1 MMVTLQGVVILR
13 ISDFRR
19 FFDWGEFWAKKED
32 FISLFRGEINRRV
45 ESQTKPQEEYY
56 FVDNDTEFYL
66 MQRLYEWLVN
76 PNKEL
81 QRIKLDSTELKIETN
96 SSAPLVYPLGRL
108 QGVIEKIKKQNQLTN
123 KTITG
128 YTLLYLLLGA
138 NEHNSSIVIDFGSI
152 QNHSSKDCGY
162 EIKEFEPRWDD
173 VILNKIEQPIYPLR
187 RCIIVNKNQNKD
199 ISVIC
204 GNNSVSLKTNE
215 CIIGLFCG
223 DKCLLLLDNVA
234 SDYDSKVTLKLSI
247 KGTSLIPICEVHR
260 SKGIEYIEG
269 VSSIAVE
276 ADGNIVYSTMNGD
289 ICYNKDCFSLDLR
302 ITSFK
307 EKEYSKDLL
316 AFKKDSS
323 GNYIFYCKNKINY

>member
-1 MMVTLQGVVILR
+1 MMVTLQGVIILR
-13 ISDFRR
+13 VTDFRR
-19 FFDWGEFWAKKED
+19 FFDWEEFWIKKD
-32 FISLFRGEINRRV
+32 SFIALWRN
-45 ESQTKPQEEYY
+45 ESYRKFFVNNEKEYY
-56 FVDNDTEFYL
+56 LVLRF
-66 MQRLYEWLVN
+66 YEWLLN

-81 QRIKLDSTELKIETN
+81 QKIKLESTELKIENCTGDT
-96 SSAPLVYPLGRL
+96 LVYSLGRL
-108 QGVIEKIKKQNQLTN
+108 QDEIEKTKKQNQLTN
-123 KTITG
+123 NTIVG
-128 YTLLYLLLGA
+128 YTILYLLLGA
-138 NEHNSSIVIDFGSI
+138 NDRKSQFKIDFGTTLNISTKAS
-152 QNHSSKDCGY
+152 NN

-173 VILNKIEQPIYPLR
+173 IILNKIEQPVYPLR

-215 CIIGLFCG
+215 CVIGLFCG

-260 SKGIEYIEG
+260 STGIEYIEG

-276 ADGNIVYSTMNGD
+276 ADGNIVYSTMDGD

-307 EKEYSKDLL
+307 EKDYSKDLL

>member
-1 MMVTLQGVVILR
+1 MMITLQGVVILR

-19 FFDWGEFWAKKED
+19 FFDWGEFWAKKDD
-32 FISLFRGEINRRV
+32 FISLFRSETNRRV

-56 FVDNDTEFYL
+56 FVDNDAEFYL

-81 QRIKLDSTELKIETN
+81 QRIKLDPTELKIETN
-96 SSAPLVYPLGRL
+96 IGDTLVYPLGRL
-108 QGVIEKIKKQNQLTN
+108 QSGIENIKKQNQFTN
-123 KTITG
+123 KTIVG

-138 NEHNSSIVIDFGSI
+138 NDRKCQFKIDFGATS
-152 QNHSSKDCGY
+152 NLSTKSNDY

-173 VILNKIEQPIYPLR
+173 VILDKIEQPVYPLR

-204 GNNSVSLKTNE
+204 GNNTVSLKTNE
-215 CIIGLFCG
+215 CVIGLFCG
-223 DKCLLLLDNVA
+223 DKCLQLLDNVA
-234 SDYDSKVTLKLSI
+234 SDYDSNVTLKLSI

-260 SKGIEYIEG
+260 STGIEYIEG

-276 ADGNIVYSTMNGD
+276 ADGNIVYSTMDGD
-289 ICYNKDCFSLDLR
+289 VCYNKDCFSLDLR
-302 ITSFK
+302 ISSFK

>member
-1 MMVTLQGVVILR
+1 MITLQNVIILR
-13 ISDFRR
+13 ISDFQR

-56 FVDNDTEFYL
+56 FVDNDAEFYL
-66 MQRLYEWLVN
+66 MQRLYEWLIN

-96 SSAPLVYPLGRL
+96 IGDTLVYPLGRL
-108 QGVIEKIKKQNQLTN
+108 QSEIENIKKQNQLTN
-123 KTITG
+123 KTIIG

-138 NEHNSSIVIDFGSI
+138 NEHNSSIVIDFDSTSNQG
-152 QNHSSKDCGY
+152 SKDSGC

-173 VILNKIEQPIYPLR
+173 VVLEKIDQPIFPLK
-187 RCIIVNKNQNKD
+187 RCIIINKNQCKT
-199 ISVIC
+199 ISVTR
-204 GNNSVSLKTNE
+204 GDNSILLRPNE
-215 CIIGLFCG
+215 CVVGLFC
-223 DKCLLLLDNVA
+223 DNKCLQLLDNVV
-234 SDYDSKVTLKLSI
+234 SDYDSKVSLKLSV
-247 KGTSLIPICEVHR
+247 KGTSLMPICEIHR
-260 SKGIEYIEG
+260 STGIQYIES

-276 ADGNIVYSTMNGD
+276 ADGSIVYSTMNGD

-302 ITSFK
+302 ITSFYK
-307 EKEYSKDLL
+307 KEYSKDLL

>member
-1 MMVTLQGVVILR
+1 MMITLQGVVILR

-32 FISLFRGEINRRV
+32 FISLFRSEINRRV

-56 FVDNDTEFYL
+56 FVDNDSEFYL

-96 SSAPLVYPLGRL
+96 TGDTIVYPLGRL
-108 QGVIEKIKKQNQLTN
+108 QTEIENIKKQNKLTN
-123 KTITG
+123 KTIIG
-128 YTLLYLLLGA
+128 YTLLYLFLGG
-138 NEHNSSIVIDFGSI
+138 NERNSRTRIDFGFTTSP
-152 QNHSSKDCGY
+152 NTKANDY

-173 VILNKIEQPIYPLR
+173 VLLHKIEQPSYPLR
-187 RCIIVNKNQNKD
+187 RCIIVNKNQSKD

-204 GNNSVSLKTNE
+204 GNDTVSLKTNE
-215 CIIGLFCG
+215 CVIGLFCG

-234 SDYDSKVTLKLSI
+234 SDYDSKVTLKLST

-260 SKGIEYIEG
+260 STGIEYIEG
-269 VSSIAVE
+269 VSSIAAE
-276 ADGNIVYSTMNGD
+276 ADGNIVYSTMDGD
-289 ICYNKDCFSLDLR
+289 ICYNKECFSLDLR

-307 EKEYSKDLL
+307 EKDYSKDLL
-316 AFKKDSS
+316 AFKKDIS

>member
-1 MMVTLQGVVILR
+1 MMVTLQGVIILR
-13 ISDFRR
+13 VTDFRR
-19 FFDWGEFWAKKED
+19 FFDWEEFWIKKD
-32 FISLFRGEINRRV
+32 SFIALWRN
-45 ESQTKPQEEYY
+45 ESYRKFFVNNEKEYY
-56 FVDNDTEFYL
+56 LVLRF
-66 MQRLYEWLVN
+66 YEWLLN

-81 QRIKLDSTELKIETN
+81 QKIKLESTELKIENCTGDT
-96 SSAPLVYPLGRL
+96 LVYSLGRL
-108 QGVIEKIKKQNQLTN
+108 QDEIEKTKKQNQLTN
-123 KTITG
+123 KTIVG

-138 NEHNSSIVIDFGSI
+138 NDRKSQFKIDFGTTLNISTKAS
-152 QNHSSKDCGY
+152 NN

-173 VILNKIEQPIYPLR
+173 IILNKIEQPVYPLR

-215 CIIGLFCG
+215 CVIGLFCG

-260 SKGIEYIEG
+260 STGIEYIEG

-276 ADGNIVYSTMNGD
+276 ADGNIVYSTMDGD
-289 ICYNKDCFSLDLR
+289 VCYNKDCFSLDLR
-302 ITSFK
+302 ISSFK

>member
-1 MMVTLQGVVILR
+1 MMVTLQGVIILR
-13 ISDFRR
+13 VTDFRR
-19 FFDWGEFWAKKED
+19 FFDWEEFWIKKD
-32 FISLFRGEINRRV
+32 SFIALWRN
-45 ESQTKPQEEYY
+45 ESYRKFFVNNEKEYY
-56 FVDNDTEFYL
+56 LVLRF
-66 MQRLYEWLVN
+66 YEWLLN

-81 QRIKLDSTELKIETN
+81 QKIKLESTELKIENCTGDT
-96 SSAPLVYPLGRL
+96 LVYSLGRL
-108 QGVIEKIKKQNQLTN
+108 QDEIEKTKKQNQLTN
-123 KTITG
+123 KTIVG

-138 NEHNSSIVIDFGSI
+138 NDRKSQFKIDFGTTLNISTKAS
-152 QNHSSKDCGY
+152 NN

-173 VILNKIEQPIYPLR
+173 IILNKIEQPVYPLR

-215 CIIGLFCG
+215 CVIGLFCG

-260 SKGIEYIEG
+260 STGIEYIEG

-276 ADGNIVYSTMNGD
+276 ADGNIVYSTMDGD

-307 EKEYSKDLL
+307 EKDYSKDLL

>member
-1 MMVTLQGVVILR
+1 MG
-13 ISDFRR
+13 
-19 FFDWGEFWAKKED
+19 GEFWAKKED
-32 FISLFRGEINRRV
+32 FISLFRSEFNRRV

-56 FVDNDTEFYL
+56 FVDNDSEFYL

-96 SSAPLVYPLGRL
+96 IGDTLVYPLGRL
-108 QGVIEKIKKQNQLTN
+108 QSEIENIKKQNKLTN
-123 KTITG
+123 KTIIG
-128 YTLLYLLLGA
+128 YTLLYLFLGG
-138 NEHNSSIVIDFGSI
+138 NERNSRTMIDFGFTTSP
-152 QNHSSKDCGY
+152 NTKANDY

-173 VILNKIEQPIYPLR
+173 VLLTKIEQPIYPLR
-187 RCIIVNKNQNKD
+187 RCIIVNKKQRKD

-204 GNNSVSLKTNE
+204 GNDTVSLKTNE
-215 CIIGLFCG
+215 CVIGLFCG

-234 SDYDSKVTLKLSI
+234 SDYDSKVTLKLST
-247 KGTSLIPICEVHR
+247 KGTSRIPICEVHR
-260 SKGIEYIEG
+260 STGIEYIEG

-276 ADGNIVYSTMNGD
+276 ADGNIVYSTMDGG
-289 ICYNKDCFSLDLR
+289 ICYNKECFSLDLR
-302 ITSFK
+302 ITSFQ
-307 EKEYSKDLL
+307 EKDYSKDLL

>member
-1 MMVTLQGVVILR
+1 MMVTLQGVIILR
-13 ISDFRR
+13 VTDFRR
-19 FFDWGEFWAKKED
+19 FFDWEEFWIKKD
-32 FISLFRGEINRRV
+32 SFIALWRN
-45 ESQTKPQEEYY
+45 ESYRKFFVNNEKEYY
-56 FVDNDTEFYL
+56 LVLRF
-66 MQRLYEWLVN
+66 YEWLLN

-81 QRIKLDSTELKIETN
+81 QKIKLESTELKIENCTGDT
-96 SSAPLVYPLGRL
+96 LVYPLGRL
-108 QGVIEKIKKQNQLTN
+108 QDEIEKTKEQNQLTN
-123 KTITG
+123 KTIIG

-138 NEHNSSIVIDFGSI
+138 NDRKSQFKINFGSTP
-152 QNHSSKDCGY
+152 NLSVKANDS

-173 VILNKIEQPIYPLR
+173 VILDKIEQPIYPLR
-187 RCIIVNKNQNKD
+187 RCIIVNKNQSKD

-215 CIIGLFCG
+215 CVIGLFCG

-260 SKGIEYIEG
+260 STGIEYIEG
-269 VSSIAVE
+269 VSSIAAE
-276 ADGNIVYSTMNGD
+276 ADGNIVYSTMDGD
-289 ICYNKDCFSLDLR
+289 VCYNKDCFSLDLR
-302 ITSFK
+302 ISSFK